1 MPLFANE
8 VKNGPASS
16 DKYHSTANQGSC
28 HVHGTMPAYFP
39 CPVFFSS
46 TKPTFKTDCAN

>member
-8 VKNGPASS
+8 VRNGPASS
-16 DKYHSTANQGSC
+16 DKYHSTANQAVMC
-28 HVHGTMPAYFP
+28 MVLCLPIFP
-39 CPVFFSS
+39 IPHFLFAS